1 MRLAPDYNKQNL
13 KRVTNH
19 LFIIYCS
26 KNVLASPKYA
36 APKCKT

>member
-26 KNVLASPKYA
+26 KNVLAKYA

>member
-1 MRLAPDYNKQNL
+1 MRLAPDFNKQNL